1 MCGQSNIEKAKQ
13 PQALE
18 AAKTAPLTEKFLSVE
33 EERVA
38 STICSL
44 SQSRSHSCSHMAV
57 MPAVTSGAAVAAA
70 AAAVV
75 KIYSNEESPVRMNAF
90 CLN

>member
-38 STICSL
+38 SSICSL
-44 SQSRSHSCSHMAV
+44 S
-57 MPAVTSGAAVAAA
+57 
-70 AAAVV
+70 
-75 KIYSNEESPVRMNAF
+75 
-90 CLN
+90 